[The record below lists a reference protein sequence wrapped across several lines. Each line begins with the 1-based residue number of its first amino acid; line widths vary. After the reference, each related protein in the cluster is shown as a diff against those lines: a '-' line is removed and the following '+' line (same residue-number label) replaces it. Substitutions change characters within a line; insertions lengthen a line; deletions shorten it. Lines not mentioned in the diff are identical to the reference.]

1 MGMKFLKTTNIS
13 SPASGSVRAT
23 MGEGA
28 FIYLFKHD
36 NGALWKINIKQIIAE
51 YSSTD
56 DNYAYQL
63 VKKYKKLLKEHEME
77 NRQLK
82 LQLNKAKSA
91 RSGAKSPKPK
101 KKASGNSEDGKKMRK
116 KVEELEEK
124 CVDQET

>member
-1 MGMKFLKTTNIS
+1 MKFIKTSNIS

-36 NGALWKINIKQIIAE
+36 QGGLWKINIQSIISE

-63 VKKYKKLLKEHEME
+63 VKKYKKMLKEHEME

-82 LQLNKAKSA
+82 LQLNKAKGGLKKRNSV
-91 RSGAKSPKPK
+91 KSPRSPI
-101 KKASGNSEDGKKMRK
+101 GKNNNGKMK
-116 KVEELEEK
+116 
-124 CVDQET
+124 